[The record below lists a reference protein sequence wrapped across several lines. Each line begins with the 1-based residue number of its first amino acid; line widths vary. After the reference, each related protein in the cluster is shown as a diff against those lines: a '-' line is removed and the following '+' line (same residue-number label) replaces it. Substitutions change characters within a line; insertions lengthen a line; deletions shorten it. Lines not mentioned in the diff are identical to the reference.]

1 MIHEEI
7 LGSLPGLRCGTKSV
21 VKIRSIQSRCNMNEI
36 TSIDGDQWE
45 TLSKINYCN
54 GYVEYSIE
62 IWCIVRRE
70 SFSRDRLK
78 SGRRKRAI
86 EACLS
91 IMQRACAIMTLT
103 LEEKLGG
110 MEILISIGVG
120 SGASR
125 FISLDLYL
133 DRAMYRAIEGSY
145 GSKC

>member
-1 MIHEEI
+1 MTAI
-7 LGSLPGLRCGTKSV
+7 
-21 VKIRSIQSRCNMNEI
+21 NEKHCRRLI
-36 TSIDGDQWE
+36 IVTV
-45 TLSKINYCN
+45 
-54 GYVEYSIE
+54 YVEYSIE
-62 IWCIVRRE
+62 IWRVVQRE

-91 IMQRACAIMTLT
+91 IMHRACAIMTLT